1 MARRPERGLLRAL
14 IRRLVPGPVRAAL
27 RRTVADARFRRQDF
41 ATDLRERF
49 SAPTG
54 IPLPP
59 AGLRHRV
66 GPNSSRAEFLHVG
79 ELCAEDLLEVYRRL
93 GRPPQ
98 ADRHWLDFG
107 CGCGRVARH
116 LIGAGAQARCGS
128 GGLVYTGVD
137 VDRRQIA
144 WAARHLPGRFEVIPT
159 APPTALA
166 SDSFDVIFTISVF
179 THLDERAQEAWLGEL
194 ARLLRPGGLLLAT
207 THAPEI
213 ARTSPGV
220 TPPELAR
227 LEQRGF
233 LFRPSVG
240 PFNEQSAFHSEAYLR
255 STWSRHL
262 AGRGYFPYALG
273 RFQDISAWEKAGPA

>member
-1 MARRPERGLLRAL
+1 MLRAL

-41 ATDLRERF
+41 APTCASVSRPPRYPAPARAGCAIGSDRTARGPSSCTSGS
-49 SAPTG
+49 SAPRICSRSTG
-54 IPLPP
+54 GSG
-59 AGLRHRV
+59 A
-66 GPNSSRAEFLHVG
+66 
-79 ELCAEDLLEVYRRL
+79 RRKT
-93 GRPPQ
+93 
-98 ADRHWLDFG
+98 DRHWLDFG

-116 LIGAGAQARCGS
+116 LIGAAAQARCGS
-128 GGLVYTGVD
+128 GGLAYTGVD

-144 WAARHLPGRFEVIPT
+144 WAARHLPGRFEVIPS

-166 SDSFDVIFTISVF
+166 SDTFDVIFTISVF
-179 THLDERAQEAWLGEL
+179 THLDEGMQEAWLGEL

-220 TPPELAR
+220 TAPELAR
-227 LEQRGF
+227 LDERGF

-255 STWSRHL
+255 SNWSRHL
-262 AGRGYFPYALG
+262 AGRGHFPFALG